1 MGQRLNI
8 EIHENGKCL
17 ANAYYHW
24 SAFTEDAI
32 KLTQKIIDYFPS
44 RQNKNGWTC
53 AYELLYHTGARFV
66 PDELMRIGIDENI
79 ARMLGMGANRD
90 NGLIAISEEGIEET
104 RFWEEGRVTI
114 DIGRE
119 IVDFEVF
126 LNYTDEYE
134 DENEISPEYVESD
147 YDNHNIP
154 FCLFDNF
161 SLLLLNVN
169 KRVFKFNNDDGVL
182 TAIY

>member
-17 ANAYYHW
+17 ANGYYHW

-44 RQNKNGWTC
+44 RKNKNGWLC
-53 AYELLYHTGARFV
+53 AYELLYYTGARFA

-79 ARMLGMGANRD
+79 ARALGMEANRD

-104 RFWEEGRVTI
+104 RYWEESRVVINT
-114 DIGRE
+114 DTN
-119 IVDFEVF
+119 IVDFQVICEC
-126 LNYTDEYE
+126 EPYE
-134 DENEISPEYVESD
+134 LGQKDIEFINVPF
-147 YDNHNIP
+147 DNHNIP
-154 FCLFDNF
+154 FNCFITFKSYFDDVE
-161 SLLLLNVN
+161 SRIY
-169 KRVFKFNNDDGVL
+169 KFKNDEPL
-182 TAIY
+182 MTAIY

>member
-53 AYELLYHTGARFV
+53 AYELLYRTGARFA

-79 ARMLGMGANRD
+79 ARVLGMEANRD
-90 NGLIAISEEGIEET
+90 NGLIAISKEGIEET

-119 IVDFEVF
+119 IVNFEVF
-126 LNYTDEYE
+126 LNYTDEDE
-134 DENEISPEYVESD
+134 DEDEISPKCIESG

-154 FCLFDNF
+154 FCFFYNF
-161 SLLLLNVN
+161 SCLFLNVN
-169 KRVFKFNNDDGVL
+169 KRIFKFNNGDGVL